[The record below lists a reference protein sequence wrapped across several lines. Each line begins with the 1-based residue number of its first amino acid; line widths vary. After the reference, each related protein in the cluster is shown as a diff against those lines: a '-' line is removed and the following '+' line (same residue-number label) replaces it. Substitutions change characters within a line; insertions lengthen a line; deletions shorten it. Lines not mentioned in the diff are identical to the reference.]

1 MKMKN
6 KQEEYY
12 TQLATMLLYL
22 NTILSFP
29 IQTNSTNVPVTKT
42 ESNKIEEEIWS
53 KHKNWSIF
61 YKNSL
66 K

>member
-53 KHKNWSIF
+53 KHMDWSIF